1 MPDATPLA
9 LDHLVLATP
18 DLAATTAAV
27 GAALGVVPS
36 AGGVHVGM
44 GTRNTLLALG
54 DGRYLEIIGV
64 DPDQPAPS
72 GPRPF
77 GIDGMRGPRLLTWAA
92 RTTDID
98 ARVGGSYRI
107 TFLGKQKIPFSVS
120 GDYRR
125 VQPFETL
132 AFTWTWEDSDMD
144 VGETLV
150 TLQLTE
156 QGDSTELVLTH
167 ELLPAGDKRDEHE
180 HGWNAIL
187 DSFAV
192 YAAKPE

>member
-1 MPDATPLA
+1 MADLQTANTATLTIRRVIAAPAERIFRAWTDPAQLKSWF
-9 LDHLVLATP
+9 TP
-18 DLAATTAAV
+18 SEDVT
-27 GAALGVVPS
+27 VVS
-36 AGGVHVGM
+36 
-44 GTRNTLLALG
+44 
-54 DGRYLEIIGV
+54 
-64 DPDQPAPS
+64 
-72 GPRPF
+72 
-77 GIDGMRGPRLLTWAA
+77 
-92 RTTDID
+92 TDID